1 MIDYSGDDL
10 KKLGSAWIDKIKQ
23 AEKREKDWMKD
34 AEDAECAYL
43 AGQTDSIT
51 ANVPEWNILHSNV
64 ETIVP
69 AIYNSTPNPDI
80 RPRHTTSGE
89 DPMAKVIKDV
99 ADLYE
104 RGISMQIDDN
114 RLDAEMEA
122 LAQDVFVA
130 GRGILRMRFDADVE
144 DIIEEYMDETGQ
156 IIEVPTGEQRVVNE
170 QVIYENV
177 AWRDYRE
184 GPAKKWRDVPWVAF
198 RHFISE
204 AELERIRDEDMW
216 DAQRD
221 KNEKAED
228 QEKDVDVWEIWCRE
242 SGKVY
247 FITEEKMMVLKVE
260 DDPLGLPDF
269 FPCAEPVQPI
279 TATGKRIPV
288 CPYKIYKTQAE
299 ELNRIS
305 KRIMGILAGLKVRG
319 GVATAAE
326 AISHI
331 AQAGDNELIPIS
343 DVDGLIA
350 SGGIDG
356 AVLWWPIDKA
366 IVVLKELY
374 VAREQIKNS
383 IYEITGISDI
393 IRGHGKASETATAQQ
408 IKTEWGSL
416 RIKKM
421 QRLIERQVRDAFVIT
436 AEIMSR
442 HFSPEGLFKA
452 AGMPPDPQLMQFVQ
466 GGLDHYRI
474 DVESD
479 STVRADTSQK
489 REEMA
494 RFLEGTGQ
502 FFSVMAPIVAQAPQG
517 AGILAQLYG
526 AFTAQFNLGKTAED
540 AIAELVELAKKMAQE
555 PPNNPQKQ
563 AMEME
568 MQAKQGEMQL
578 RQVEMQTE
586 AQVKAAEMQLKR
598 EEIAFKREELAFKRM
613 ELEVERAQV
622 AIQATQPV
630 EAPQVVNVG

>member
-1 MIDYSGDDL
+1 MDYSGDDL
-10 KKLGSAWIDKIKQ
+10 KRLGSAWIDKIKQ
-23 AEKREKDWMKD
+23 AEKREKDWMDD

-43 AGQTDSIT
+43 AGQTDDISKT
-51 ANVPEWNILHSNV
+51 VPEWNILHSNV

-80 RPRHTTSGE
+80 RPRHSTAG
-89 DPMAKVIKDV
+89 DAPMAQAVKDV
-99 ADLYE
+99 ANLYE

-130 GRGILRMRFDADVE
+130 GRGIMRMRFDADVE
-144 DIIEEYMDETGQ
+144 DIVEQYPDETGQ

-170 QVIYENV
+170 RVLYENV

-184 GPAKKWRDVPWVAF
+184 GPAKRWRDVPWVAF

-216 DAQRD
+216 NAQRD

-242 SGKVY
+242 SGKVF
-247 FITEEKMMVLKVE
+247 FITEEKMMVLNVE
-260 DDPLGLPDF
+260 DDPLGLPGF
-269 FPCAEPVQPI
+269 FPCAQPVQPI

-305 KRIMGILAGLKVRG
+305 KRIMAILAGIKVRG
-319 GVATAAE
+319 GVASAAE
-326 AISHI
+326 AISQI
-331 AQAGDNELIPIS
+331 AQAGDNELIPLA
-343 DVDGLIA
+343 DVEGLIA

-374 VAREQIKNS
+374 VAREQIKSS

-393 IRGHGKASETATAQQ
+393 IRGHGAASETATAQQ

-452 AGMPPDPQLMQFVQ
+452 AGMPPDPQLMQMVQ

-517 AGILAQLYG
+517 AGVLAELYG

-540 AIAELVELAKKMAQE
+540 AITEMVEMARQMSQQ
-555 PPNNPQKQ
+555 PQDDPQKK

-568 MQAKQGEMQL
+568 DAG
-578 RQVEMQTE
+578 
-586 AQVKAAEMQLKR
+586 
-598 EEIAFKREELAFKRM
+598 
-613 ELEVERAQV
+613 ERAKCSF
-622 AIQATQPV
+622 AGGNADRGAGEGRRNAAQARGNRLQ
-630 EAPQVVNVG
+630 A

>member
-1 MIDYSGDDL
+1 MDYSGDDL
-10 KKLGSAWIDKIKQ
+10 KRLGSAWIDKIKQ
-23 AEKREKDWMKD
+23 SEKREKDWMKD

-43 AGQTDSIT
+43 AGQTDDISKT
-51 ANVPEWNILHSNV
+51 VPEWNILHSNV

-80 RPRHTTSGE
+80 RPRHSTTGD
-89 DPMAKVIKDV
+89 DPMAQAVKDV
-99 ADLYE
+99 ANLYE
-104 RGISMQIDDN
+104 RGIAMQIDDN

-130 GRGILRMRFDADVE
+130 GRGIMRMRFDADVE
-144 DIIEEYMDETGQ
+144 DIVEQYPDETGQ
-156 IIEVPTGEQRVVNE
+156 IIEVPTGEQRVINE
-170 QVIYENV
+170 RVLYENV

-184 GPAKKWRDVPWVAF
+184 GPAKRWRDAPWVAF

-204 AELERIRDEDMW
+204 EELERIRDEEMW
-216 DAQRD
+216 DAQHE
-221 KNEKAED
+221 KNENAEE

-247 FITEEKMMVLKVE
+247 FVSEEKCLVLKVE
-260 DDPLGLPDF
+260 EDPLGLPGF
-269 FPCAEPVQPI
+269 FPCAQPVQPI

-305 KRIMGILAGLKVRG
+305 KRIMAILAGIKVRG
-319 GVATAAE
+319 GVASAAE
-326 AISHI
+326 AISQI
-331 AQAGDNELIPIS
+331 AQAGDNELIPLA
-343 DVDGLIA
+343 DVEGLIA
-350 SGGIDG
+350 SGGIEG

-374 VAREQIKNS
+374 IAREQIKNS

-393 IRGHGKASETATAQQ
+393 IRGHGAASETATAQQ

-452 AGMPPDPQLMQFVQ
+452 AGMPPDPQLMQMVQ

-517 AGILAQLYG
+517 AGVLAELYG

-540 AIAELVELAKKMAQE
+540 AITEMVEMARQMSKQ
-555 PPNNPQKQ
+555 PQDNPQKQ

-598 EEIAFKREELAFKRM
+598 EEIAFKREELAFKRE
-613 ELEVERAQV
+613 ELAVERAQI
-622 AIQATQPV
+622 AGQMMQPD
-630 EAPQVVNVG
+630 AQVVNVG